1 MAQEIDDLDEGLEQ
15 LAQLIADVGLVVSIM
30 RQRIAAMDRL
40 REPLKAEL
48 EALQG
53 LIDQVMPLL

>member
-1 MAQEIDDLDEGLEQ
+1 LDEGLEQ
-15 LAQLIADVGLVVSIM
+15 LAQLFAYVGLVVSIM

>member
-15 LAQLIADVGLVVSIM
+15 LAQLFADVGLVVSIM